1 MVYSKLSY
9 PTGERDNCTV
19 ILNDAKNEISTS
31 TDVYKCSDDIYVL
44 LYLLSNKAISTIYK
58 LIDDEIN
65 KRTEEENQVLPQ

>member
-9 PTGERDNCTV
+9 PAGERDNCTV

-65 KRTEEENQVLPQ
+65 KRTEEENQVLP